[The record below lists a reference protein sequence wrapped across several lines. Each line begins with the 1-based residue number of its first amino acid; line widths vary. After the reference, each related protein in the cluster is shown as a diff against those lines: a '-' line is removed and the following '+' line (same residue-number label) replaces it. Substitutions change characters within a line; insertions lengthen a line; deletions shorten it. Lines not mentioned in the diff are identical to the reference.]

1 MYRQTKQKQTTEN
14 AQCSK
19 CQSKTIL
26 YQRGSLVCRDCGH
39 EIYKPVR
46 RNKYNASKQV
56 ARDGGRRDS
65 KFEASVADELYMLK
79 AAGEILEYESQY
91 TVTITIYNSTGKAVD
106 TIRHKIDFRVHNV
119 DGSYKLLEA
128 KGIETDDYKWRRR
141 MLLNL
146 WLPDHPDH
154 VYEVRKQR

>member
-1 MYRQTKQKQTTEN
+1 
-14 AQCSK
+14 
-19 CQSKTIL
+19 
-26 YQRGSLVCRDCGH
+26 
-39 EIYKPVR
+39 
-46 RNKYNASKQV
+46 
-56 ARDGGRRDS
+56 
-65 KFEASVADELYMLK
+65 MLK
-79 AAGEILEYESQY
+79 AAGETEEYESQY

-146 WLPDHPDH
+146 WLPDHRDH
-154 VYEVRKQR
+154 V